1 MAILSNHETEEGFFS
16 VSTMA
21 PQHPTTGKSSSI
33 GNTSLVNWSSFRST
47 SSSTLEDHH
56 RHNSSSSITTTSSLG
71 SSLSSLFR
79 EGFRALAF
87 LRDSD
92 TERHFF
98 EGVQHVKQNNTTK
111 QQPKDKNSRG
121 SMSTSVHN
129 GHNTTKGY
137 EDADDNHD
145 HDDSEHEE
153 EDERDQEEI
162 VCMRVT
168 RSARTRHRSLLLNND
183 SRGLMNYDGDYG
195 DDNTGDEGD
204 DEDDHDDM
212 LVNHKEEETAFLR
225 RRFSNASSSVTAST
239 ARSGGRSSSFRSQSK
254 QLIKTDSDKA
264 MRL

>member
-1 MAILSNHETEEGFFS
+1 MAILSNIETEEGFFS

-79 EGFRALAF
+79 EGFLALAF

-121 SMSTSVHN
+121 SISTIVHN
-129 GHNTTKGY
+129 DHNTTTGY
-137 EDADDNHD
+137 EDDAEED
-145 HDDSEHEE
+145 HEDSEHDE

-212 LVNHKEEETAFLR
+212 LVNHKEEETALLR
-225 RRFSNASSSVTAST
+225 RQSSNASSSVTAST
-239 ARSGGRSSSFRSQSK
+239 ARSGGSSSSFRSQSK